1 MTRTQSRQVSRIP
14 MVKVKIAT
22 PGSSMLVN
30 SSPSSAI
37 NSDSNFS
44 SGLMVVVVVV
54 TGFRLVLDFCVVE
67 DGVGVLVT
75 GAFLVT
81 GP

>member
-1 MTRTQSRQVSRIP
+1 MTRTQRRQVNRIP

-22 PGSSMLVN
+22 PGSSMEVN

-37 NSDSNFS
+37 RSASNFS

-54 TGFRLVLDFCVVE
+54 MGFRLVVVFCVVE
-67 DGVGVLVT
+67 EDVGVLVT
-75 GAFLVT
+75 VTFLVT
-81 GP
+81 